1 VDPSPAKGAVMLQTG
16 EDGLL
21 HFIWKD
27 RTSGDIEE
35 DLILFPSDASF
46 VKVPQSSWGR
56 TYVLKFSSSNQ
67 RHFFWMQ
74 DASTRRDD
82 EFVTNMNRLLEDPD
96 HIPVWDA
103 SQPGEASTSTTPPG
117 VTPDQL
123 AQLRTLVSSLGRPSG
138 ASSQAAA
145 PPDLS
150 LTDVLT
156 PANIMPIFTSHP
168 ELVPSLFPH
177 LPPDMPVPPSEE
189 ALQRVIS
196 SPQFRSAV
204 SSFDTALR
212 TGMLGGLVRQL
223 GLPEEAGT
231 SVQAFLRAVQ
241 EQADRERGTQG
252 RDNMDT
258 N

>member
-1 VDPSPAKGAVMLQTG
+1 
-16 EDGLL
+16 
-21 HFIWKD
+21 
-27 RTSGDIEE
+27 
-35 DLILFPSDASF
+35 
-46 VKVPQSSWGR
+46 
-56 TYVLKFSSSNQ
+56 
-67 RHFFWMQ
+67 
-74 DASTRRDD
+74 
-82 EFVTNMNRLLEDPD
+82 
-96 HIPVWDA
+96 
-103 SQPGEASTSTTPPG
+103 
-117 VTPDQL
+117 
-123 AQLRTLVSSLGRPSG
+123 
-138 ASSQAAA
+138 
-145 PPDLS
+145 
-150 LTDVLT
+150 
-156 PANIMPIFTSHP
+156 MPIFTSHP